1 MKVAET
7 ESQSQEVLTQTEVAR
22 EKIPV
27 DPSFT
32 RLINLLR
39 KVCAKY
45 YASGRGVP
53 VDVRWRDEKPFRFG
67 HGEPAFTITLND
79 KTGVSAFASL
89 DGLAFVES
97 YVLGHMDITG
107 DM

>member
-1 MKVAET
+1 MEVAET
-7 ESQSQEVLTQTEVAR
+7 QSQTKGVLTTTGKSR
-22 EKIPV
+22 DKIPV

-39 KVCAKY
+39 KVCARY

-67 HGEPAFTITLND
+67 HGEPAFTITIQD

-97 YVLGHMDITG
+97 YILGHMDI
-107 DM
+107 